1 MTSVS
6 RILYRLLIVAT
17 VVNVVGLPF
26 AVAQAEPWHAT
37 LHASLALACGFW
49 ALRLRHRRTGSDDP
63 GEPEQLDA
71 RDDEAPRGL
80 DAGDQTALNDQWL
93 KQRLASEREERN

>member
-1 MTSVS
+1 MTSAS
-6 RILYRLLIVAT
+6 RLLYRFLIVAT

-49 ALRLRHRRTGSDDP
+49 ALRLRHRRTGSDDLE
-63 GEPEQLDA
+63 GLEQLDA
-71 RDDEAPRGL
+71 PDHQEPREL
-80 DAGDQTALNDQWL
+80 DAGGQAAMNDQWL
-93 KQRLASEREERN
+93 ERRPASEREERK